1 MPRLRHVPN
10 LRPFFNNTEK
20 TMTNNQDTQTDTA
33 QAKPPVTIITNAAKF
48 QLGQQ
53 CVATPGA
60 LALLEKTGFS
70 AAFLINRHLHA
81 DWGDICK
88 DDAELNERAL
98 KDGSR
103 IMSVYRLVSPEK
115 LKATPRSKRS
125 ELYTVWVITDAAYD
139 DGIRR
144 CTTVL
149 RPEDY

>member
-1 MPRLRHVPN
+1 
-10 LRPFFNNTEK
+10 
-20 TMTNNQDTQTDTA
+20 MTNNQDTQADTA

-48 QLGQQ
+48 QLGQ

-70 AAFLINRHLHA
+70 AAFLIYRHLHGS
-81 DWGDICK
+81 WGDICK
-88 DDAELNERAL
+88 EDAELNEMAL

-115 LKATPRSKRS
+115 LKTTPRSKRS
-125 ELYTVWVITDAAYD
+125 ELSSAWVITDAADD

-144 CTTVL
+144 CTTIL

>member
-1 MPRLRHVPN
+1 
-10 LRPFFNNTEK
+10 
-20 TMTNNQDTQTDTA
+20 MTNNQDTQLDTA

-48 QLGQQ
+48 QLGQ

-70 AAFLINRHLHA
+70 AALLINRHLHS
-81 DWGDICK
+81 DWGDVCK
-88 DDAELNERAL
+88 EDAELNEMAL
-98 KDGSR
+98 RDGSR
-103 IMSVYRLVSPEK
+103 IMSVYRLVPAEK

-125 ELYTVWVITDAAYD
+125 ELPTAWVITDAAED

-144 CTTVL
+144 CTTIL

>member
-1 MPRLRHVPN
+1 
-10 LRPFFNNTEK
+10 
-20 TMTNNQDTQTDTA
+20 MTNNEDIQTDTA

-48 QLGQQ
+48 QLGQ

-60 LALLEKTGFS
+60 LTLLEQTGFS
-70 AAFLINRHLHA
+70 AAFLINRHLHG

-88 DDAELNERAL
+88 EDAELNRLAL
-98 KDGSR
+98 SDGSR

-125 ELYTVWVITDAAYD
+125 DLQTAWVITDAADD

-144 CTTVL
+144 CTTIL

>member
-1 MPRLRHVPN
+1 
-10 LRPFFNNTEK
+10 
-20 TMTNNQDTQTDTA
+20 MTNNQDTQADTT

-48 QLGQQ
+48 QLGQ

-60 LALLEKTGFS
+60 LTLLEQTGFS
-70 AAFLINRHLHA
+70 AAFLINRHLHG
-81 DWGDICK
+81 DWGDVCK
-88 DDAELNERAL
+88 EDEKMNELAL

-115 LKATPRSKRS
+115 LKATPQSKRS
-125 ELYTVWVITDAAYD
+125 DLPTAWVITDATDD
-139 DGIRR
+139 DGIRC